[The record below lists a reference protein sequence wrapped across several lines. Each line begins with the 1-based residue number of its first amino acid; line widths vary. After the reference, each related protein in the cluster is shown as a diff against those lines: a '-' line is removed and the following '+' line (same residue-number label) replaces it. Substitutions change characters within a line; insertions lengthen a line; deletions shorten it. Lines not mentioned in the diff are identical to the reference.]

1 MGLETGMDLD
11 LEEERKR
18 RASVL
23 SLFSFSLFSSIQV
36 WMSEKQ
42 VSREDIQYSVECSVK
57 LTVICKRLALSQV
70 RKRFCEKDE
79 EKLAQHRAL
88 WDTIGKSRYL

>member
-23 SLFSFSLFSSIQV
+23 LLVSFSLFSSIQV

-42 VSREDIQYSVECSVK
+42 VSREDTECSVECSVK
-57 LTVICKRLALSQV
+57 FTCHMQKTGTESSQKKV
-70 RKRFCEKDE
+70 LCE
-79 EKLAQHRAL
+79 
-88 WDTIGKSRYL
+88 G